1 MPLRSA
7 DALEFFELLEVLK
20 RYVASPLGEW
30 QIEEIRARPL
40 HPSKESA
47 KETLAELAEAID
59 FLAQAKA
66 AAGRSGTPVTLRFS
80 GLRDMRPAVE
90 TMGTART
97 VLEGPEIQGLIDVLD
112 RAEETRLRLA
122 GIALRAPR
130 LADYAERLADFRPLL
145 RDLSGKIQPNGEV
158 ADSASAALAKI
169 RRQIEQQRNVIN
181 KTLEQ
186 FVRSHYQEGLLQEDY
201 VTIRNGRLVVPV
213 KTSWKW
219 KVKGVIHGTSSTGQ
233 TVFVEP
239 VESIELNNR
248 LVKMIEDE
256 HAEVR
261 RVLIELT
268 DRMRRELLEIAT
280 AIELLA
286 KLELLFAK
294 ARFAADFRCA
304 IPSFN
309 TDDSFRLRLARA
321 RHPLLEDVLG
331 RAGRSVSPV
340 SLTLDEDRRVLL
352 ISGPNAGG
360 KTVVLKTVGLLA
372 LMAQAGLPVPAD
384 EAEFPWFDQVLADIG
399 DLQSI
404 AESLSTFS
412 AHIEQLKAMMQL
424 ADERSLV
431 LMDELGAATD
441 PEEGGA
447 LGVAVIEHFLERG
460 GFTIASTHL
469 PALKTYAANAAGVEN
484 AAVGFDEETLAP
496 NYKLRVGVPGQS
508 AGLEM
513 ARRLGVPDS
522 LIARA
527 RQAMSTQA
535 EEAVRYVQQLHGQ
548 IEEYDTARNEL
559 RRAEAELA
567 RKHQALAREMEQR
580 EAAKVTELERR
591 VEKLMRR
598 FEAEH
603 RATIDKLADVQAARR
618 AAKDVRRQA
627 TKRRIELKQEI
638 QSATQQASA
647 AGQDAEPVVEQAEL
661 SPGRR
666 VRLGEIGAVGHLVRQ
681 LASGHWEVEV
691 GSLRMR
697 VEQREITEVLPDA
710 PPLPAGSPSRITL
723 KMAARD
729 VKSLSEIN
737 VIGRDSETAR
747 EEVDKF
753 LDDAVLAEVERVRVI
768 HGHGMQV
775 LRKTLWKMF
784 ASHPHVERYYQAEQ
798 REGGAG
804 ATIVEVKQ

>member
-7 DALEFFELLEVLK
+7 DALEFFGLLEVLK

-30 QIEEIRARPL
+30 QIEELRAEPL
-40 HPSKESA
+40 HPSQESA
-47 KETLAELAEAID
+47 EENLAEVAEAID
-59 FLAQAKA
+59 FLERAKA
-66 AAGRSGTPVTLRFS
+66 EAGRSGTPVTLRFS
-80 GLRDMRPAVE
+80 GLRDMRPAIE
-90 TMGTART
+90 KMGVAGT
-97 VLEGPEIQGLIDVLD
+97 VLEGPEIQGLIDVID
-112 RAEETRLRLA
+112 RAEQSRVLLEPT
-122 GIALRAPR
+122 ALRTPR
-130 LADYAERLADFRPLL
+130 LAAYAERLADFRPLL
-145 RDLSGKIQPNGEV
+145 RELSGKIEPNGEV
-158 ADSASAALAKI
+158 ADSASPELAKI
-169 RRQIEQQRNVIN
+169 RRQIEQQRNLIN
-181 KTLEQ
+181 KTLER

-248 LVKMIEDE
+248 IVKMLEDE
-256 HAEVR
+256 HAEVHR
-261 RVLIELT
+261 ILIELT
-268 DRMRRELLEIAT
+268 ARLRRDLLAIAT
-280 AIELLA
+280 AIQLLA
-286 KLELLFAK
+286 ELEMLFAK
-294 ARFAADFRCA
+294 ARFATDFRCA

-309 TDDSFRLRLARA
+309 QGDLFQLWLKRA
-321 RHPLLEDVLG
+321 RHPLLEDVLR
-331 RAGRSVSPV
+331 RAGRSVSAI
-340 SLTLDEDRRVLL
+340 SLTLDPDRRVLL

-424 ADERSLV
+424 ADKRSLV

-469 PALKTYAANAAGVEN
+469 PALKTYAATASGVAN
-484 AAVGFDEETLAP
+484 AAVGFDEETFAP
-496 NYKLRVGVPGQS
+496 NYKLHVGVPGRS

-522 LIARA
+522 VIARA

-535 EEAVRYVQQLHGQ
+535 EDAVRYVRQLHEQ
-548 IEEYDTARNEL
+548 IEEHDRARNEL
-559 RRAEAELA
+559 RRAEVELA
-567 RKHQALAREMEQR
+567 RKRQALEREMEQR
-580 EAAKVTELERR
+580 EAAKVAELERR

-603 RATIDKLADVQAARR
+603 RAAIDKLDEAQAARR
-618 AAKDVRRQA
+618 AAKEASRQA
-627 TKRRIELKQEI
+627 TKRRADLKREI
-638 QSATQQASA
+638 QSVIEKAPR
-647 AGQDAEPVVEQAEL
+647 QDAEPVVDQTEL
-661 SPGRR
+661 TPGRR
-666 VRLGEIGAVGHLVRQ
+666 VRLGEIGAVGRLVRE
-681 LASGHWEVEV
+681 LASGQWEVEV
-691 GSLRMR
+691 GSLKMHVDR
-697 VEQREITEVLPDA
+697 REITELLPDA
-710 PPLPAGSPSRITL
+710 TPLPAGSPSRITVTT
-723 KMAARD
+723 ASRNPR
-729 VKSLSEIN
+729 SLSEIN
-737 VIGRDSETAR
+737 VIGHNSESAR
-747 EEVDKF
+747 EAVDKF
-753 LDDAVLAEVERVRVI
+753 LDDAVLAEVGRVRVI
-768 HGHGMQV
+768 HGHGMSI
-775 LRKTLWKMF
+775 LRKALWKMF
-784 ASHPHVERYYQAEQ
+784 AGHPHVERYYQAEQ
-798 REGGAG
+798 QEGGAG